1 MSLDLL
7 FEPSDAA
14 PVFEPASPAP
24 SPERA
29 AHAASPEKGTAATEP
44 SRRPIGDA
52 SPAPSRTRIA
62 RNIEAVMV
70 AKELE
75 REGREATP
83 EEAARMLSFVG

>member
-29 AHAASPEKGTAATEP
+29 AHAASPEKLSLIHISEP
-44 SRRPIGDA
+44 TRP
-52 SPAPSRTRIA
+52 
-62 RNIEAVMV
+62 
-70 AKELE
+70 
-75 REGREATP
+75 
-83 EEAARMLSFVG
+83 

>member
-29 AHAASPEKGTAATEP
+29 AHAASPEKGTAVPLVGMLLAF
-44 SRRPIGDA
+44 SRM
-52 SPAPSRTRIA
+52 S
-62 RNIEAVMV
+62 
-70 AKELE
+70 AKKK
-75 REGREATP
+75 P
-83 EEAARMLSFVG
+83 